1 MRIKNQH
8 ELLDETTRKK
18 LIEEM
23 NGPEN
28 LARKAEAFR
37 RYQCL
42 KDRTRD
48 YTLAQLK
55 KQFDQSTIDE
65 MEYAI
70 ANVSLVRKCIDKLS
84 KVYSYGVNRVIKTG
98 SKKDDKATIAVQEL
112 SKSLKLNTQMKQ
124 ANKYLKLQR
133 NCMVYVKPCP
143 TDLGWD
149 IKVQPLSPFLYD
161 VIEHYYDRTK
171 PMAVILSDYNVV
183 QSTYTIND
191 AAIRSSREASQSHP
205 GDGKDQGIADT
216 PTDAESKGY
225 VWWTDSYHFTTDE
238 TGKIISDPENLEN
251 PIGELPMVNLAIDQ
265 DEQFWAVGGSD
276 LVDGAILINSVL
288 THNQHIA
295 TTQGYGQFWMRG
307 KNLPRNVKIGP
318 SKAILMEHLEGE
330 PQPDIGFASSNPPLD
345 SLRGLVEQYIALLL
359 TTNNLST
366 SSVSSQLSG
375 GMSAPSGV
383 ALIIDKAESIE
394 DVNEQREV
402 FAQAEP
408 MIWRKIAKFME
419 VLGSSLTPELKET
432 PVDVDLVS
440 QMTTKYNEP
449 PSIQSESEKLNNIKL
464 RKDLGINTL
473 VDLILKDNPDMS
485 NEEAEFKL
493 AEILKEK
500 IAVAMGVE
508 SKDTEDSEDS
518 MELPNDEEPTEA
530 NPEQD
535 MKNQPQQAD
544 IQKQALNGAQVSSL
558 IELVGAV
565 ASGAMPRDS
574 AVEIVQ
580 LAFQTDKPSA
590 EKLLASAGRGFT
602 PTAPMPN
609 NGN

>member
-1 MRIKNQH
+1 MRIKNQQ
-8 ELLDETTRKK
+8 ELLDEATRKK
-18 LIEEM
+18 IIEEI

-42 KDRTRD
+42 KDQTKD

-55 KQFDQSTIDE
+55 KQFDQSTIEE

-70 ANVSLVRKCIDKLS
+70 ANVSLVRKCIDKLA

-98 SKKDDKATIAVQEL
+98 SKKDDKATAAVQAL
-112 SKSLKLNTQMKQ
+112 SKTLNLNTQMKQ

-143 TDLGWD
+143 TDAGWD

-171 PMAVILSDYNVV
+171 PMAVILSDY
-183 QSTYTIND
+183 STSRVSYTIND
-191 AAIRSSREASQSHP
+191 AAIRSGEEKVNSRH
-205 GDGKDQGIADT
+205 GDGKDQAIADS
-216 PTDAESKGY
+216 PIDAESKGY
-225 VWWTDSYHFTTDE
+225 VWWTDSYHFTTNE
-238 TGKIISDPENLEN
+238 NGEIISDREYNEN

-265 DEQFWAVGGSD
+265 DEQFWAVGGND

-318 SKAILMEHLEGE
+318 SKAILMEHVEGE

-366 SSVSSQLSG
+366 SSVSSQLTG

-394 DVNEQREV
+394 DVNEQREI

-419 VLGSSLTPELKET
+419 VLGSSMTLELKEN
-432 PVDVDLVS
+432 PVDAELVS
-440 QMTTKYNEP
+440 KMTTKYNEP

-464 RKDLGINTL
+464 RKELGINTL
-473 VDLILKDNPDMS
+473 VDLILKDNSDMS
-485 NEEAEFKL
+485 NEEAEQKL

-500 IAVAMGVE
+500 IAMAMA
-508 SKDTEDSEDS
+508 SKPEAVDG
-518 MELPNDEEPTEA
+518 NEE
-530 NPEQD
+530 EQD
-535 MKNQPQQAD
+535 DELGD
-544 IQKQALNGAQVSSL
+544 IGNDRPLGGAK
-558 IELVGAV
+558 GN
-565 ASGAMPRDS
+565 
-574 AVEIVQ
+574 
-580 LAFQTDKPSA
+580 A
-590 EKLLASAGRGFT
+590 EE
-602 PTAPMPN
+602 TAP
-609 NGN
+609 GTS

>member
-1 MRIKNQH
+1 MRIKNQI

-18 LIEEM
+18 IIEEI

-28 LARKAEAFR
+28 MARKAEAFR

-42 KDRTRD
+42 KDQTRD
-48 YTLAQLK
+48 YTMAQLK

-98 SKKDDKATIAVQEL
+98 SKKDEKATTAVQAL

-143 TDLGWD
+143 TDSGWD

-171 PMAVILSDYNVV
+171 PMAVILSDYSVSR
-183 QSTYTIND
+183 STYTIND
-191 AAIRSSREASQSHP
+191 AAIRSGPAVQSPVP
-205 GDGKDQGIADT
+205 GDGKDQAIADS
-216 PTDAESKGY
+216 PMDAESKGY

-238 TGKIISDPENLEN
+238 TGKIISDKEYIEN

-485 NEEAEFKL
+485 NEEAEMKL

-518 MELPNDEEPTEA
+518 MELPNDKEPTA
-530 NPEQD
+530 ASPEQD

-602 PTAPMPN
+602 PTAQMPN